1 MLENQN
7 NKLKYMRLTQHQFI
21 DVTDKF
27 EYSNGFEGLVLTET
41 SQIHRSTYYFVI

>member
-21 DVTDKF
+21 DVTGQIRIF
-27 EYSNGFEGLVLTET
+27 ER
-41 SQIHRSTYYFVI
+41 I